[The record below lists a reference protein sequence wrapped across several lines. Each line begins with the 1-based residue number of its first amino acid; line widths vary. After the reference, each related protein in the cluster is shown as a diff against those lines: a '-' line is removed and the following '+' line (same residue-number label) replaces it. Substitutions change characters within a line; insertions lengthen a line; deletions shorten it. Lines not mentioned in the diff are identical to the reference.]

1 MSSTTGYLSSHVY
14 NSTYNPAHTPTYGH
28 LAPAYLS
35 TQHRTPCQSNATW
48 VDAMNK
54 QPVYAN
60 LKNIYTGEFR
70 ARATKSTNVPS
81 YLQAMGGLATYTAAA
96 QEYLREH
103 SPQPYPSYNAG
114 IRHTSCVPM
123 F

>member
-1 MSSTTGYLSSHVY
+1 MSGTTGYASSHVY
-14 NSTYNPAHTPTYGH
+14 NSTSNPAHMSTYGQ
-28 LAPAYLS
+28 LSPAYLS
-35 TQHRTPCQSNATW
+35 TTKQTPCESQATW
-48 VDAMNK
+48 VSAMNK

-70 ARATKSTNVPS
+70 RRANHSTQVPS
-81 YLQAMGGLATYTAAA
+81 YLQATGGLSTYTAAA

-103 SPQPYPSYNAG
+103 STQPYPSYNAS
-114 IRHTSCVPM
+114 IHHTSCVPM